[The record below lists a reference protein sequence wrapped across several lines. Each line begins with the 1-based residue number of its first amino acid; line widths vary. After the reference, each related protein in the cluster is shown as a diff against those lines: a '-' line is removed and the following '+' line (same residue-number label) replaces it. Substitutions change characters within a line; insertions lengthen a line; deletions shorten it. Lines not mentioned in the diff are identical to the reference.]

1 MSSEAYVAL
10 RVLPSSLA
18 EKQGEQPF
26 VAIVRNR
33 EELVRWLRDPPPGL
47 RWLQVEGM
55 LADAD
60 AWAEV
65 AHTDSDIPLDIVL
78 SDPASEFS
86 DLYRLVDASA
96 VCDIRVTVPV
106 LPGSAKA
113 VRLAAALRLPVR
125 LLPGQPNGEALDEL
139 RAILDIYLHEPTVE
153 APVEFFHSLLVAACG
168 AKDVSLWVILE
179 HDPDTIRRYN
189 AGGQTDFPAT
199 DDPNEREFTPS
210 GFVEKHLNS
219 LISQGG
225 ECAACPWQRPCRGY
239 FKWPDP
245 SYSCEGIKGLFS
257 TIEAA
262 GIEIRR
268 DMADLGAARSANSP
282 EVEEGGG

>member
-1 MSSEAYVAL
+1 VSPEAYAAL

-33 EELVRWLRDPPPGL
+33 EELFRWLRDPTPGL

-55 LADAD
+55 SADAD
-60 AWAEV
+60 AWTEV
-65 AHTDSDIPLDIVL
+65 AHTDSDIPLDVVL

-86 DLYRLVDASA
+86 ELYRLVDASA

-125 LLPGQPNGEALDEL
+125 LLPGQPNAEALDEL

-153 APVEFFHSLLVAACG
+153 APVEFFHSLLVAAC
-168 AKDVSLWVILE
+168 ASKDVSLWVILE
-179 HDPDTIRRYN
+179 HDPDTIRHYN
-189 AGGQTDFPAT
+189 ADGQIDFPAT
-199 DDPNEREFTPS
+199 DDPGEGEFTPS
-210 GFVEKHLNS
+210 GFVEKRLKS
-219 LISQGG
+219 LIAKGG

-257 TIEAA
+257 AIETA

-268 DMADLGAARSANSP
+268 DMGDLAAARPANPP
-282 EVEEGGG
+282 EGEEGGG

>member
-1 MSSEAYVAL
+1 VSSEAYAVL
-10 RVLPSSLA
+10 RVLPSGLA
-18 EKQGEQPF
+18 EKQGDQPF

-33 EELVRWLRDPPPGL
+33 EELFRWLRDPPPGL

-60 AWAEV
+60 AWTEV
-65 AHTDSDIPLDIVL
+65 AHTDSDIPLDVVL

-86 DLYRLVDASA
+86 ELYRLVDASA

-106 LPGSAKA
+106 VPGSAKA

-125 LLPGQPNGEALDEL
+125 LLPGQPNAEALNEL

-153 APVEFFHSLLVAACG
+153 APVEFFHSLLVAAC
-168 AKDVSLWVILE
+168 ATKDVSLWVILE

-189 AGGQTDFPAT
+189 ADGLTDFPAT

-210 GFVEKHLNS
+210 GFVEKHLKS
-219 LISQGG
+219 LIAQGG

-257 TIEAA
+257 AIETA

-268 DMADLGAARSANSP
+268 DMADLGAARPVNSP

>member
-1 MSSEAYVAL
+1 
-10 RVLPSSLA
+10 VLPSSLA

-33 EELVRWLRDPPPGL
+33 EELFRWLRDPPPGL

-60 AWAEV
+60 AWTEV
-65 AHTDSDIPLDIVL
+65 AHTDSDIPLDVVL

-86 DLYRLVDASA
+86 ELYRLVDASA

-125 LLPGQPNGEALDEL
+125 LLPGQPNAEALDEL

-168 AKDVSLWVILE
+168 TKDVSLWVILE

-189 AGGQTDFPAT
+189 ADGQADFPAA
-199 DDPNEREFTPS
+199 DDPNEGEFTPS
-210 GFVEKHLNS
+210 DFVEKHLKS
-219 LISQGG
+219 LIAQGG

-257 TIEAA
+257 AIETA
-262 GIEIRR
+262 GVEIRR
-268 DMADLGAARSANSP
+268 DMADLAAARPPNSP

>member
-1 MSSEAYVAL
+1 VSSEAYAAL

-18 EKQGEQPF
+18 EKQGEHPF

-33 EELVRWLRDPPPGL
+33 EELFRWLRDPPPGL

-189 AGGQTDFPAT
+189 AGGQTDFPAP
-199 DDPNEREFTPS
+199 DDPNEREFPPS
-210 GFVEKHLNS
+210 GFVEKHLKS
-219 LISQGG
+219 LIAQGA

-257 TIEAA
+257 TIETA
-262 GIEIRR
+262 GTEIRR
-268 DMADLGAARSANSP
+268 DMADLASAQPANPP

>member
-1 MSSEAYVAL
+1 MSSEAYAAL

-33 EELVRWLRDPPPGL
+33 EELFRWLRDPPPGL

-60 AWAEV
+60 AWTEV
-65 AHTDSDIPLDIVL
+65 AHTDSDIPLDVVL

-106 LPGSAKA
+106 LPGSSKA
-113 VRLAAALRLPVR
+113 VRLAAALRFPVR
-125 LLPGQPNGEALDEL
+125 LLPGQPNGEALEEL

-168 AKDVSLWVILE
+168 TKDVSLWVILE

-189 AGGQTDFPAT
+189 ADGQTDFLAT
-199 DDPNEREFTPS
+199 DDPSERGFTPC
-210 GFVEKHLNS
+210 GFVENRLKS
-219 LISQGG
+219 LIAQGG

-245 SYSCEGIKGLFS
+245 SYSCEGIKRLFS
-257 TIEAA
+257 VIETA
-262 GIEIRR
+262 GTEIRR
-268 DMADLGAARSANSP
+268 DMADLAAARPASSP
-282 EVEEGGG
+282 DVEEDG

>member
-1 MSSEAYVAL
+1 VSSEAYAAL
-10 RVLPSSLA
+10 WVLPSNLA

-26 VAIVRNR
+26 AAIVRNR
-33 EELVRWLRDPPPGL
+33 EELFRWLRDPLPSL

-55 LADAD
+55 SGDAD

-65 AHTDSDIPLDIVL
+65 AHTDSEVPLDIVL

-86 DLYRLVDASA
+86 NLYRLVDASA

-125 LLPGQPNGEALDEL
+125 LLPGQPNDEALEEL
-139 RAILDIYLHEPTVE
+139 HEILDFYLHEPTVE
-153 APVEFFHSLLVAACG
+153 APVEFFHSLLGAVCG
-168 AKDVSLWVILE
+168 GKDTSLWVILE
-179 HDPDTIRRYN
+179 HDPDTIRHYN
-189 AGGQTDFPAT
+189 AEGRIDFPRT
-199 DDPNEREFTPS
+199 GDSGERELIPS
-210 GFVEKHLNS
+210 GFVEQHLKS
-219 LISQGG
+219 LIAQGG

-257 TIEAA
+257 TIETA
-262 GIEIRR
+262 GAEIRR
-268 DMADLGAARSANSP
+268 DVANFAAARPTNSP
-282 EVEEGGG
+282 RIEEDKG